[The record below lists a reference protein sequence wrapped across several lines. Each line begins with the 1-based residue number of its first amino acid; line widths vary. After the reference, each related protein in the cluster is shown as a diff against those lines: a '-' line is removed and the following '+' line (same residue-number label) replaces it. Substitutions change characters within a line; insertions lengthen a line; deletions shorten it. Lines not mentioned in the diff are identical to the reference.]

1 MVAEELGQLK
11 QTVWLIRFISYN
23 KIRQHCPISPG
34 IDLDGTLMTSRWV
47 WFFAKVARRI
57 WFRATLFSIL
67 AVATALVA
75 IVASPFISRDLPTRI
90 GADAVDNIL
99 GIIASS
105 MLTVTTFSLS
115 TMVSAYS
122 AATSNVTPRATKLVM
137 EDSTTQNVLATF
149 VGSFLF
155 SLVGI
160 IALSTGA
167 YGDRGR
173 VVLFVVTIGV
183 IVLIVVTLLRWIDHL
198 SRLGRVTETTERVE
212 KVTIAAM
219 RSRHRRPHLGGNKLA
234 DDGDVPASATDV
246 FIDRIGYIQHL
257 DIGALS
263 RIADDAGARI
273 FVRMIP
279 GQLID
284 PTRPVAS
291 IDGIEAEEVEQIL
304 ASIRACF
311 SVDDIRSYDQDPR
324 FGASV
329 LSEIASR
336 ALSPAVNDPGTA
348 IDVINRALRVLAVW
362 NEPVETSSDGA
373 IEFENIYVPPILLD
387 DIFDDLFT
395 PIARDGA
402 PIVEVCLR
410 LQKALGILARFDQP
424 RFRENA
430 VRHSKEALSRAE
442 LALSLEGDRKRVR
455 AVAHSIIQQ
464 GSRAS
469 SSEHQ

>member
-1 MVAEELGQLK
+1 
-11 QTVWLIRFISYN
+11 
-23 KIRQHCPISPG
+23 
-34 IDLDGTLMTSRWV
+34 
-47 WFFAKVARRI
+47 
-57 WFRATLFSIL
+57 
-67 AVATALVA
+67 
-75 IVASPFISRDLPTRI
+75 
-90 GADAVDNIL
+90 
-99 GIIASS
+99 
-105 MLTVTTFSLS
+105 
-115 TMVSAYS
+115 
-122 AATSNVTPRATKLVM
+122 VTPRATKLVV

-173 VVLFVVTIGV
+173 VVLFIVTIAV

-212 KVTIAAM
+212 KVTIDAM
-219 RSRHRRPHLGGNKLA
+219 RSRRQCPYLGGNKLA
-234 DDGDVPASATDV
+234 DSKDIPVSAINV

-257 DIGALS
+257 DTGALS
-263 RIADDAGARI
+263 RLATDAKARI
-273 FVRMIP
+273 FVRMLP

-291 IDGIEAEEVEQIL
+291 VDGVGTENVEQIL
-304 ASIRACF
+304 AAIRTCF
-311 SVDDIRSYDQDPR
+311 SVDDTRSYDQDPR

-348 IDVINRALRVLAVW
+348 IDVINRALRVVAVW
-362 NEPVETSSDGA
+362 NEPVEASSHDE
-373 IEFENIYVPPILLD
+373 IEFENVYVPPILLD

-402 PIVEVCLR
+402 ALVEVCLR

-430 VRHSKEALSRAE
+430 IRHSKEALARAE
-442 LALSLEGDRKRVR
+442 LALTLENDRQRVR
-455 AVAHSIIQQ
+455 NVAQSITD
-464 GSRAS
+464 A
-469 SSEHQ
+469 E

>member
-1 MVAEELGQLK
+1 M
-11 QTVWLIRFISYN
+11 
-23 KIRQHCPISPG
+23 
-34 IDLDGTLMTSRWV
+34 
-47 WFFAKVARRI
+47 
-57 WFRATLFSIL
+57 FSIL

-75 IVASPFISRDLPTRI
+75 IVVSPYIPSDLPTQI

-122 AATSNVTPRATKLVM
+122 AATTNVTPRATKLVM

-173 VVLFVVTIGV
+173 VVLFVVTIAV
-183 IVLIVVTLLRWIDHL
+183 IVLIVGTLLRWIDHL

-212 KVTIAAM
+212 KVTIDAM
-219 RSRHRRPHLGGNKLA
+219 RSRRQRPYLGGHKLA
-234 DDGDVPASATDV
+234 DTEDIPTSAIDV
-246 FIDRIGYIQHL
+246 FINRIGYIQHL
-257 DIGALS
+257 DIAALS
-263 RIADDAGARI
+263 RIATDAKARI

-284 PTRPVAS
+284 PTSPVAS
-291 IDGIEAEEVEQIL
+291 VESIESDDLERTLGA
-304 ASIRACF
+304 IRTCF
-311 SVDDIRSYDQDPR
+311 SVDDTRSYDQDPR

-348 IDVINRALRVLAVW
+348 IDVINRSLRVLAVW
-362 NEPVETSSDGA
+362 NEPVDPSSHDE
-373 IEFENIYVPPILLD
+373 IEFDNVYVPPILLD
-387 DIFDDLFT
+387 DIFDDLLT

-402 PIVEVCLR
+402 ALVEVCLR

-424 RFRENA
+424 RFRDNA
-430 VRHSKEALSRAE
+430 VRHSKQALARAE
-442 LALSLEGDRKRVR
+442 LALTLESDRQRVR
-455 AVAHSIIQQ
+455 NVAHSITVAQ
-464 GSRAS
+464 
-469 SSEHQ
+469 